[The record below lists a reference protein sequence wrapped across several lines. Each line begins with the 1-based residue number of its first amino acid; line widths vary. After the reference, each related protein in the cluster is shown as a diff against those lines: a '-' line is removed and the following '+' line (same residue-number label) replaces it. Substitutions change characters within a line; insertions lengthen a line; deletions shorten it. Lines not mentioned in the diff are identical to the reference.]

1 MFLDPDS
8 LLTMANKLLG
18 LVLVCMGSIAV
29 VVVYFRGG
37 LFGNDEEEKL
47 GRELNPE
54 EKLTKEDL
62 GNCYLVLSPPPLRVV
77 MGEESRLLHTEVIGA
92 TGVGKNYYCQLPW
105 IYQDIIRGAGL
116 VIIDPKGAMRNQV
129 AAYVAKAGRQH
140 HARYLSLS
148 KPQLSDTYNPLVD
161 PDPHVVAERFHQA
174 FYQDDN
180 TATPFYKEQAQGFL
194 YDLFSLF
201 HKMNVVPTMEQVRSI
216 AFNQD
221 ALAMLLRNAPDCRE
235 AKELRLRMVSGM
247 KADAYRENFQGL
259 VNKLTALCGSP
270 FAPALNTT
278 SPSINICE
286 TLARGG
292 ILYVD
297 LAADLYP
304 TSFSRVSTLL
314 LMDVM
319 SCLTARYQRPGLKPA
334 FLYLDEFAD
343 LIYPKVG
350 GLIAKA
356 RGARVGII
364 FAHQSLGDLQRHGE
378 GMAKAIFESSRNKI
392 VFQVGSA
399 ETAEY
404 MAKLFGT
411 QTVQREVINY
421 SLNQGG
427 GLFGSAP
434 REKGMTR
441 VWEEQFLV
449 HPNDLK
455 NMPQGSAAC
464 LIQRGMKGRAPF
476 LVPMLHAPDSIP
488 PLRDVD
494 MRGPTRGV
502 QLPPLDLPNDPP
514 TGTPA
519 LRPTKPVNP
528 VAEQALKLLG
538 EQRRAAA

>member
-1 MFLDPDS
+1 MFLDPNS
-8 LLTMANKLLG
+8 LMDMADRMLEIVAL
-18 LVLVCMGSIAV
+18 CMGAIITLV
-29 VVVYFRGG
+29 VVFRGG
-37 LFGNDEEEKL
+37 LFGKAEEAPL

-54 EKLTKEDL
+54 EKLTKEDV
-62 GNCYLVLSPPPLRVV
+62 GNCYLVLSPKPMQVV
-77 MGEESRLLHTEVIGA
+77 MGEESRMLHTEVIGA

-105 IYQDIIRGAGL
+105 IYQDIMHGAGV
-116 VIIDPKGAMRNQV
+116 VIIDPKGAMRTQV
-129 AAYVAKAGRQH
+129 AAYVRKAGRQS

-148 KPQLSDTYNPLVD
+148 QPRLSDTYNPLVD
-161 PDPHVVAERFHQA
+161 QDPHVVAERFHQA

-180 TATPFYKEQAQGFL
+180 TATPYYKEQAQGFL
-194 YDLFSLF
+194 YDLFALF

-221 ALAMLLRNAPDCRE
+221 ALAMLLRNAPECRE

-247 KADAYRENFQGL
+247 KADVYRENFQGL

-270 FAPALNTT
+270 FAPTLNTT
-278 SPSINICE
+278 SPSINIRE

-304 TSFSRVSTLL
+304 SSFSRVSTLL
-314 LMDVM
+314 LMDLM
-319 SCLTARYQRPGLKPA
+319 SCLTARYQKPGLKPA

-364 FAHQSLGDLQRHGE
+364 YAHQSLGDLQRHGD

-392 VFQVGSA
+392 IFQVGSA
-399 ETAEY
+399 ETAES
-404 MAKLFGT
+404 MAQLFGT
-411 QTVQREVINY
+411 KTVEREVINY
-421 SLNQGG
+421 SLSQG
-427 GLFGSAP
+427 GLFSGSSAQA
-434 REKGMTR
+434 KGMTK

-449 HPNDLK
+449 HPNELK

-464 LIQRGMKGRAPF
+464 LIQRGLKGRVPF

-488 PLRDVD
+488 PLRDEELT
-494 MRGPTRGV
+494 RPTRGV
-502 QLPPLDLPNDPP
+502 PLPPLDLPEDPP
-514 TGTPA
+514 AGM
-519 LRPTKPVNP
+519 LEVRPTKPLTP
-528 VAEQALKLLG
+528 TALAALKMQG
-538 EQRRAAA
+538 ELRRAAA

>member
-1 MFLDPDS
+1 
-8 LLTMANKLLG
+8 MANRM
-18 LVLVCMGSIAV
+18 LVLAVLCLGSIITV
-29 VVVYFRGG
+29 VVCLRGG
-37 LFGNDEEEKL
+37 LYGKAEEAPL

-54 EKLTKEDL
+54 EKLTKEEV
-62 GNCYLVLSPPPLRVV
+62 GNCYLVLSPKPMQVV
-77 MGEESRLLHTEVIGA
+77 MGEESRMLHTEVIGA

-105 IYQDIIRGAGL
+105 IYQDIIRGAG
-116 VIIDPKGAMRNQV
+116 VVVIDPKGAMRNQV
-129 AAYVAKAGRQH
+129 AAYVEKAGRQFH
-140 HARYLSLS
+140 SRYLSLS
-148 KPQLSDTYNPLVD
+148 KPHLSDTYNPLVD
-161 PDPHVVAERFHQA
+161 QDPHVVAERFHQA

-180 TATPFYKEQAQGFL
+180 TATPYYKEQAQGFL
-194 YDLFSLF
+194 YDLFAIF

-221 ALAMLLRNAPDCRE
+221 ALAMLLREAPDCRE

-247 KADAYRENFQGL
+247 KADLYRENFQGL

-278 SPSINICE
+278 SPSINIRE
-286 TLARGG
+286 TLAKGG

-304 TSFSRVSTLL
+304 SSFSRVSTLL
-314 LMDVM
+314 LMDLM
-319 SCLTARYQRPGLKPA
+319 SCLTARYQKPGLKPA

-364 FAHQSLGDLQRHGE
+364 FAHQSLGDLQRHGD

-392 VFQVGSA
+392 IFQVGSA
-399 ETAEY
+399 ETAET
-404 MAKLFGT
+404 MSQLFGT
-411 QTVQREVINY
+411 KTVEREVINY
-421 SLNQGG
+421 SLGEG
-427 GLFGSAP
+427 GLFSGSSVK
-434 REKGMTR
+434 EKGMTK

-449 HPNDLK
+449 HPNELK

-464 LIQRGMKGRAPF
+464 LIQRGLKGRVPF

-488 PLRDVD
+488 PLRDENLLS
-494 MRGPTRGV
+494 PTRGV
-502 QLPPLDLPNDPP
+502 PLPPLDLPDDPP
-514 TGTPA
+514 AGMPA
-519 LRPTKPVNP
+519 PLPTKPVNP
-528 VAEQALKLLG
+528 TAVEALKMLG
-538 EQRRAAA
+538 VSRRAAA